1 MGFCSLYVS
10 LEPLCSPQSAAWPRA
25 AAGDWP
31 AACQRHRSS
40 CLIAPSAGV
49 CSAAPTRGSGAPNL
63 GEPACCQQPACRPTG
78 EKGRELTRGCTGPAA
93 AARTFSNRRWR
104 AARTFSDR
112 RWRTTTLAGS
122 GEPGFADGQGAAAR
136 FSWPRELALD
146 ADEGVRVANS
156 KNRAVRRVT
165 MAGRPGGG
173 RGCRLGRRGRGRAI
187 PGIPHRVGGQG
198 VQHRGL
204 RPPAAIWRAGDDAG
218 SEACVWGSGRTRQPA
233 HALTPRARA
242 VRPNGRRSGPSKPRP
257 EGARCAPPS
266 LTANSWPPRQATA
279 RCGSARRLPAPSYI
293 NCN

>member
-31 AACQRHRSS
+31 TACQRHRSA

-165 MAGRPGGG
+165 MAGAVSTVAGNGEAGVADSDGEGAAARFQESRTVLGDKE
-173 RGCRLGRRGRGRAI
+173 CSIVDYDHRLRS
-187 PGIPHRVGGQG
+187 GGQVTTLAPRRVFG
-198 VQHRGL
+198 ALDARDSLHTRSPRERARCAQKAAGAD
-204 RPPAAIWRAGDDAG
+204 PPN
-218 SEACVWGSGRTRQPA
+218 PA
-233 HALTPRARA
+233 QRARA
-242 VRPNGRRSGPSKPRP
+242 
-257 EGARCAPPS
+257 A
-266 LTANSWPPRQATA
+266 LPPR
-279 RCGSARRLPAPSYI
+279 
-293 NCN
+293 